1 MTHCYS
7 AFIKDT
13 SADQVIFPQ
22 KWGGLYLYMYR
33 FSQFTRTFL
42 VTYRY
47 SFTERIESLVFNH
60 IVYFKKLYF
69 KTRKLKG
76 NELTIKRW
84 IRVLFG
90 GETMHNHLM
99 GISPVIS
106 RMTLLILLILTYTT
120 TKVQSSTISKKT
132 FR

>member
-1 MTHCYS
+1 MGRL
-7 AFIKDT
+7 IPD
-13 SADQVIFPQ
+13 V
-22 KWGGLYLYMYR
+22 YMYR

-42 VTYRY
+42 VIYKY

-84 IRVLFG
+84 IRVLLG
-90 GETMHNHLM
+90 G
-99 GISPVIS
+99 
-106 RMTLLILLILTYTT
+106 
-120 TKVQSSTISKKT
+120 
-132 FR
+132 